1 MKVLTANRLLDGEV
15 VYLAEGDAW
24 AEDLAS
30 ARVVSDD
37 DGEVALT
44 AAGAAAIKAR
54 LVVGA
59 YLMPVTVEGGRILP
73 ASVRERIRA
82 AGPSNRNDLGK
93 QAGLHNGGPSANG
106 TR

>member
-15 VYLAEGDAW
+15 VYLAQGDAW
-24 AEDLAS
+24 AEDLAL
-30 ARVVSDD
+30 ARVAGDND
-37 DGEVALT
+37 AEIELT
-44 AAGAAAIKAR
+44 TAGAAAVKAR

-59 YLMPVTVEGGRILP
+59 YLMPVTIEGGRILP
-73 ASVRERIRA
+73 ESVRERIRA

-93 QAGLHNGGPSANG
+93 QAGLRNGGPAAG